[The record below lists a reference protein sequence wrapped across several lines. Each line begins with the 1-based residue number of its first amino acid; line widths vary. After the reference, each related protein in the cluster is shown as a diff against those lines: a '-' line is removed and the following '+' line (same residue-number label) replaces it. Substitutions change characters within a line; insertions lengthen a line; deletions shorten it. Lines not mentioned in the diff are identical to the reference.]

1 MSFNNNSADGLHR
14 PIDNNNSIYPP
25 FRSWLGIPYA
35 TAKRFRKPTLVP
47 FDPNQPY
54 DKKGP
59 ASIQA
64 GDTSWLDSDNG
75 TSEDCLNLNIWAP
88 AEANEPLPVVVYIH
102 GGGFEYGANTQITS
116 NLSGLASTGQVV
128 GVSINYRLGVLG
140 WLSLSQYGGVFEDAT
155 NLGLQD
161 VITALQWVKQNIVC
175 FGGDPENVTVTGHS
189 AGAFISAA
197 LLAAPSADGLYH
209 RLAVFSGGAS
219 RIVPA
224 WWAEELAHK
233 VLTELGFQNDPEQLL
248 TVDAQLL
255 AETLIKVSLRDIG
268 DKNGV
273 DNNTIGIV
281 NDHTFPGS
289 VISET
294 PLAVLKSGRHRDID
308 ILFSSATNEAD
319 WWVIN
324 ATKSFDPGSVDN
336 IVDQLVM
343 KSRIPRS
350 RAKRIVDVYNVDG
363 RTPVEVRGALLTDY
377 IYTLP
382 ASRAAISHAAAGGNA
397 YLLRIGPSEGAPAV
411 HGTEMYG
418 IVGQQVPGG
427 SADQLTRDTLV
438 RDTLI
443 SLATGKTN
451 QLWQSVGMEPTTKG
465 IGRIPYDSTVYSNE
479 VLSTFE
485 GIDRT

>member
-1 MSFNNNSADGLHR
+1 M
-14 PIDNNNSIYPP
+14 
-25 FRSWLGIPYA
+25 
-35 TAKRFRKPTLVP
+35 
-47 FDPNQPY
+47 
-54 DKKGP
+54 
-59 ASIQA
+59 
-64 GDTSWLDSDNG
+64 
-75 TSEDCLNLNIWAP
+75 
-88 AEANEPLPVVVYIH
+88 
-102 GGGFEYGANTQITS
+102 
-116 NLSGLASTGQVV
+116 
-128 GVSINYRLGVLG
+128 
-140 WLSLSQYGGVFEDAT
+140 
-155 NLGLQD
+155 
-161 VITALQWVKQNIVC
+161 
-175 FGGDPENVTVTGHS
+175 
-189 AGAFISAA
+189 
-197 LLAAPSADGLYH
+197 
-209 RLAVFSGGAS
+209 
-219 RIVPA
+219 
-224 WWAEELAHK
+224 
-233 VLTELGFQNDPEQLL
+233 
-248 TVDAQLL
+248 
-255 AETLIKVSLRDIG
+255 
-268 DKNGV
+268 
-273 DNNTIGIV
+273 
-281 NDHTFPGS
+281 
-289 VISET
+289 
-294 PLAVLKSGRHRDID
+294 AVLNSGRHRDID

-324 ATKSFDPGSVDN
+324 ATKSFDPGSVDD

-377 IYTLP
+377 LFTLP

-451 QLWQSVGMEPTTKG
+451 QLWQSVGMEPITKG

-479 VLSTFE
+479 VLNTFE